1 MGAVADRVKETTAT
15 TGTGTI
21 SLGGAVTGFRA
32 FSSAFVSGQK
42 VFYTIENGASWEV
55 GEGTVTS
62 GTPWTLSRDTVLD
75 SSNSGSLVNFTTG
88 SSVYCTRPAVATR
101 ELLTAARTYYVA
113 TTGSDSNNGLSAS
126 TPFLTIQKAI
136 NTVCS
141 LDMGV
146 YQVTIQVADGTYTN
160 TSVCN
165 SYIGTLPPII
175 QGNTTTPANCILST
189 TSSDCFLVNQAV
201 AWNINGFTLK
211 TTTSG
216 YGLNAQ
222 NGGIINFQN
231 IVFGAC
237 ATAHINAQ
245 KSGIITCQSNYTIA
259 GPSPIHWQV
268 TDLGIV
274 GGLSGRTIT
283 ITGTPAFSGAFL
295 YMRNASIIIIS
306 NNATFT
312 GSATGVRYIIN
323 LNSAC
328 YINGAATTYLPGDT
342 AGTTATGGQY
352 A

>member
-1 MGAVADRVKETTAT
+1 MGAVADRVKETTTT

-21 SLGGAVTGFRA
+21 SLGGAVTSFRT

-75 SSNSGSLVNFTTG
+75 SSTGSSLVSFTTG
-88 SSVYCTRPAVATR
+88 STVYCTRPAVATR

-113 TTGSDSNNGLSAS
+113 TTGSDSNNGLSVS

-141 LDMGV
+141 LDMGA

-160 TSVCN
+160 TSVGN
-165 SYIGTLPPII
+165 NYIGTLPPII

-189 TSSDCFLVNQAV
+189 TSSDCLAVNQAIV
-201 AWNINGFTLK
+201 WNINGFTLK

-216 YGLNAQ
+216 NGLNAQ

-245 KSGIITCQSNYTIA
+245 NSGIINCQSNYTIT
-259 GPSPIHWQV
+259 GSYPIHWKV
-268 TDLGIV
+268 IE
-274 GGLSGRTIT
+274 SGVVWDIPGKTIT
-283 ITGTPAFSGAFL
+283 ITGTPAFSTAFL
-295 YMRNASIIIIS
+295 YMRTASIIVIS
-306 NNATFT
+306 NNTTFT
-312 GSATGVRYIIN
+312 GSATGVRYSIN

-328 YINGAATTYLPGDT
+328 FVNGAATTYLPGNT
-342 AGTTATGGQY
+342 SGTTATGGQY

>member
-15 TGTGTI
+15 TGTGAI

-75 SSNSGSLVNFTTG
+75 SSTGSSLVSFTTG
-88 SSVYCTRPAVATR
+88 STVYCTRPAVATR
-101 ELLTAARTYYVA
+101 ELLIAARTYYVA
-113 TTGSDSNNGLSAS
+113 TTGSDSNNGLSVS

-136 NTVCS
+136 DTVCS
-141 LDMGV
+141 IDMGT

-160 TSVCN
+160 TSVGN
-165 SYIGTLPPII
+165 TYIGSLPPII
-175 QGNTTTPANCILST
+175 QGNTTTPANCIIST
-189 TSSDCFLVNQAV
+189 TSNDCLVVNQPIT
-201 AWNINGFTLK
+201 WTINGFTLK

-216 YGLNAQ
+216 SGLNA

-237 ATAHINAQ
+237 ATAHIIAQ
-245 KSGIITCQSNYTIA
+245 YCGIINCQSNYTITGASPFHWKVVEA
-259 GPSPIHWQV
+259 GF
-268 TDLGIV
+268 V
-274 GGLSGRTIT
+274 GGIPSRTIT
-283 ITGTPAFSGAFL
+283 ITGTPAFSSAFL
-295 YMRNASIIIIS
+295 YMRNTSAIMIS
-306 NNATFT
+306 NTATFT
-312 GSATGVRYIIN
+312 GSATGIRYSIT
-323 LNSAC
+323 LNSSC
-328 YINGAATTYLPGDT
+328 FVNGAATTYLPGNA
-342 AGTTATGGQY
+342 AGSTGTGGQY

>member
-1 MGAVADRVKETTAT
+1 MGAIADRVKETTTT

-21 SLGGAVTGFRA
+21 SLGGAATGFRT

-75 SSNSGSLVNFTTG
+75 SSAGGSLVNFTTG

-146 YQVTIQVADGTYTN
+146 YQVTIQVADGTYTS
-160 TSVCN
+160 TSVGN
-165 SYIGTLPPII
+165 NYIGALPPII
-175 QGNTTTPANCILST
+175 QGNTTTPANCIIST
-189 TSSDCFLVNQAV
+189 TSNDCFVVNQIT
-201 AWNINGFTLK
+201 AWTINGFTLK

-216 YGLNAQ
+216 SGLNAQ

-231 IVFGAC
+231 IVFGPC

-245 KSGIITCQSNYTIA
+245 YSGIINCQSNYTITGA
-259 GPSPIHWQV
+259 SPIHWRV
-268 TDLGIV
+268 LESGV
-274 GGLSGRTIT
+274 VEGLPNKTIT
-283 ITGTPAFSGAFL
+283 ITGTPAFSLAFL
-295 YMRNASIIIIS
+295 YMRCAGVIVVNST
-306 NNATFT
+306 TFT
-312 GSATGVRYIIN
+312 GSATGVRYNLN

-328 YINGAATTYLPGDT
+328 FVNGAATTYLPGDT